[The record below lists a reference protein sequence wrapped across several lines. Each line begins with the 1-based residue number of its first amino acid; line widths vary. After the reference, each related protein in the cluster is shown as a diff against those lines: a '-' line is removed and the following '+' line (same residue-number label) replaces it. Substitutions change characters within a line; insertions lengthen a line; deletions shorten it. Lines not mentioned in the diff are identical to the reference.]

1 MKLNV
6 AYAKVTFTM
15 FTFTYL
21 MPRVGCI
28 VVCCSLH
35 RSRLRLYHYFSFDLV
50 FQIAKHDGFEFDG
63 RILIHTIPMMK
74 ILQNPRLDE

>member
-6 AYAKVTFTM
+6 AYAKVTYTM

-35 RSRLRLYHYFSFDLV
+35 RSSLRLYHYFSFDLV

-63 RILIHTIPMMK
+63 
-74 ILQNPRLDE
+74 